1 MKHSKQRNVGI
12 LFEILNH
19 AVLNEISK
27 GHNKTAAGIFAVIKK
42 HFMTETQI
50 SKAYQI
56 YSQLLYSE
64 ARNPY
69 YATRFFSNLIKE
81 YNQTVD
87 DNKLYNENT
96 QLLEE
101 ISKVCNRKQ
110 IMKVNVPN
118 YKLYAS
124 FNILINEGNI
134 SRGGQYLT
142 TRDRST
148 CEQNIFEHL
157 VENTEAKRIKEA
169 NTHHTDKP
177 KEQIQIEQ
185 LALGIALKNFD
196 NKYGKL
202 LTSEQKDCLVKYYTT
217 KDERNFSTW
226 MKKRIDNILDEV
238 ADKKDKVDN
247 EKIKEKIELVEE
259 KLKGIAKE
267 EMVSTTS
274 LKDILLSLEMKDN
287 LKLF

>member
-27 GHNKTAAGIFAVIKK
+27 GHNKTATGIFAVIKK

-50 SKAYQI
+50 SKAYRI

-69 YATRFFSNLIKE
+69 YATRFYGSLVEE
-81 YNQTVD
+81 YNQTVND
-87 DNKLYNENT
+87 QKLYNENT
-96 QLLEE
+96 QLLDE
-101 ISKVCNRKQ
+101 ISKVCDRKQ
-110 IMKVNVPN
+110 IMKVSVPN
-118 YKLYAS
+118 YKLFAS
-124 FNILINEGNI
+124 FNILINEGHINM
-134 SRGGQYLT
+134 GGQYLT
-142 TRDRST
+142 SRDRST

-169 NTHHTDKP
+169 NAHHTDKP
-177 KEQIQIEQ
+177 KEQIQTET

-217 KDERNFSTW
+217 KDERNFSDW

-259 KLKGIAKE
+259 KLRGICKE
-267 EMVSTTS
+267 NTLSTTN
-274 LKDILLSLEMKDN
+274 LKDVLLSLEMKDN

>member
-1 MKHSKQRNVGI
+1 MKHSKHRNVGI

-19 AVLNEISK
+19 AVLNDISK
-27 GHNKTAAGIFAVIKK
+27 GHNKTAAGIFSVIKK
-42 HFMTETQI
+42 YFMTETQV
-50 SKAYQI
+50 SKAYRI

-69 YATRFFSNLIKE
+69 YAARFYGNLVKE
-81 YNQTVD
+81 YAQTVD
-87 DNKLYNENT
+87 EQKLYNENT
-96 QLLEE
+96 KLLDE
-101 ISKVCNRKQ
+101 ISKVCDRKQ
-110 IMKVNVPN
+110 IMKVSVPN

-134 SRGGQYLT
+134 NTGGQYLT
-142 TRDRST
+142 TRDRSS

-169 NTHHTDKP
+169 NAHHTEKP
-177 KEQIQIEQ
+177 KEQLQTET

-202 LTSEQKDCLVKYYTT
+202 LTTEQKDCLVKYYTT
-217 KDERNFSTW
+217 KDERNFSNW

-238 ADKKDKVDN
+238 AVKKDKVDHA
-247 EKIKEKIELVEE
+247 KIKEKIELVEE
-259 KLKGIAKE
+259 KLRGISKE
-267 EMVSTTS
+267 NTLSTTN
-274 LKDILLSLEMKDN
+274 LKDVLLSLEMKDN

>member
-12 LFEILNH
+12 MFEILNH

-27 GHNKTAAGIFAVIKK
+27 GHNKTATGIFSVIKK
-42 HFMTETQI
+42 HFMAESEI
-50 SKAYQI
+50 SKAYRV

-69 YATRFFSNLIKE
+69 YATRFFANLVKE

-87 DNKLYNENT
+87 RQKLYNENT
-96 QLLEE
+96 QLLDE
-101 ISKVCNRKQ
+101 INKVCNRKS

-118 YKLYAS
+118 YKIFAS
-124 FNILINEGNI
+124 FNILINENSI
-134 SRGGQYLT
+134 KQGGQYLSS
-142 TRDRST
+142 RDRMN

-157 VENTEAKRIKEA
+157 VENKEAKRIMDA
-169 NTHHTDKP
+169 NAHHTDKP
-177 KEQIQIEQ
+177 TEQLQTET

-196 NKYGKL
+196 KKYGKL
-202 LTSEQKDCLVKYYTT
+202 LTTEQKDCLVKYYTT

-226 MKKRIDNILDEV
+226 IKKRVDNILDEV
-238 ADKKDKVDN
+238 ADKKSNVDN
-247 EKIKEKIELVEE
+247 EKIRTKIELVEQ
-259 KLKGIAKE
+259 KLRGIVKE
-267 EMVSTTS
+267 EIVSTNS

>member
-27 GHNKTAAGIFAVIKK
+27 GHNKTAAGIFSVIKK
-42 HFMTETQI
+42 NFMTETQI
-50 SKAYQI
+50 SKAYRI

-69 YATRFFSNLIKE
+69 YATRFYGNLIKE

-87 DNKLYNENT
+87 DKKLYNENT
-96 QLLEE
+96 KLLED

-134 SRGGQYLT
+134 NGGGQYLSS
-142 TRDRST
+142 RDRMT

-157 VENTEAKRIKEA
+157 VENKEA
-169 NTHHTDKP
+169 NRLKEANAHHTNKSTDK
-177 KEQIQIEQ
+177 IQTEQ

-196 NKYGKL
+196 KKYGKL
-202 LTSEQKDCLVKYYTT
+202 LTTEQKDCLVKYYTT
-217 KDERNFSTW
+217 KDEKNFSNW

-238 ADKKDKVDN
+238 ADKKDKIDN

-259 KLKGIAKE
+259 KLRGIAKE
-267 EMVSTTS
+267 EMVSTNS